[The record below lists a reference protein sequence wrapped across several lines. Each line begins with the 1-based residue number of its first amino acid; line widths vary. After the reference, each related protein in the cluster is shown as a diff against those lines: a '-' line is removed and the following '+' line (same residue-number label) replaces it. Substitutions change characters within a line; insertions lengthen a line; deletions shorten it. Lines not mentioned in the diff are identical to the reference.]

1 MKIKRF
7 FNIHI
12 LLLLVFLVTVGGLVY
27 RFLNWGQKVDPN
39 QFGDMEE
46 ERPDNLDM
54 FLPLLDA
61 EGNMILDKDEET
73 TIVCFGNAPFADDR
87 DSSDNLANIIA
98 QKTGATVYNCSV
110 SGSYLAA
117 ENYTL
122 DPSYRPIDAYN
133 FYWLAQVAC
142 KTPITGGHEKA
153 AEHMGK
159 KTPPEGAEVY
169 ETLENLDFKEVD
181 VIALM
186 YDASDYY
193 AGHEMYSDENST
205 DIKQFTGNME
215 AGIELLKTTYPWIRI
230 IVMSPTYAYAVDET
244 GKYVSSD
251 QYTYGWDVLSTYAI
265 KQQQSCSNQSVTFID
280 HIYGTITEDNAD
292 KYLIDNVHLNVAGRK
307 LVADRFIEAL
317 NYYDE

>member
-7 FNIHI
+7 LNIHV
-12 LLLLVFLVTVGGLVY
+12 LLLLVFLITVGGVVY
-27 RFLNWGQKVDPN
+27 RFLNWGQLVNPDQLEN
-39 QFGDMEE
+39 AGE

-54 FLPLLDA
+54 ILPLLDA

-98 QKTGATVYNCSV
+98 RKTGATVYNCSV
-110 SGSYLAA
+110 GGSYLAA
-117 ENYTL
+117 ENAIL
-122 DPSYRPIDAYN
+122 DPTYRPIDVYN

-142 KTPITGGHEKA
+142 KTPIYGGHEMA
-153 AEHMGK
+153 AEYMHDQ
-159 KTPPEGAEVY
+159 TPPEGAEVY
-169 ETLENLDFKEVD
+169 NTLENLDFNEVD
-181 VIALM
+181 VIVLM

-193 AGHEMYSDENST
+193 AGHEMYSDEDNT

-215 AGIELLKTTYPWIRI
+215 AGIELLKATYPWIRI

-292 KYLIDNVHLNVAGRK
+292 EYLIDNLHLNVAGRE

-317 NYYDE
+317 YYYDE